1 MQSVLVGER
10 ALGMGGAFTGMAD
23 DPSAAFY
30 NPAGLAHLE
39 SAALSASLNVY
50 SFDHYSVD
58 DAYGSPIGT
67 ASFVH
72 DSNPTLPIFV
82 SAVGKLGHRDELD
95 IRPHAFALSTFIP
108 IQHSRSFTADVSN
121 ASSMVSNALHIQ
133 DDDRTLWFG
142 PSYAY
147 RVTPRLAFGLS
158 AFLSTRTYLHREDE
172 TNFTAGMRDAMGRF
186 TNTTLSVRESV
197 TSLDAK
203 HIVLRVGGHVRLDP
217 WWSLGLTF
225 QPPGIPLSQSARVQ
239 ERRIFAD
246 QLAMPGYSTF
256 FSSDQGDLEAS
267 SPIPWQVRVGAAYR
281 VRDRFTAVADVWV
294 DGPSGSADDPV
305 RQVGAAQ
312 PEPITGETPQP
323 GVFVAQ
329 TFRRNVVVN
338 AAAGIETLVAGMF
351 PLRVGVFTNLSS
363 APAVAGPTDVY
374 SPADVNLFGASV
386 SAGFRAEGYDL
397 SVGVA
402 GIYGRGRGLRL
413 NPSPGLDPTPQTF
426 LPTDVEQRT
435 IYITISGERRALMRL
450 ARNVYHDVTD

>member
-1 MQSVLVGER
+1 MQTVLVGER
-10 ALGMGGAFTGMAD
+10 ALGMGGAFTGLAD

-30 NPAGLAHLE
+30 NPAGLAQLE

-50 SFDHYSVD
+50 SFDHYSID
-58 DAYGSPIGT
+58 DAYGSPVGT

-82 SAVGKLGHRDELD
+82 SAVGKLGPRDEID
-95 IRPHAFALSTFIP
+95 MRSHAFALSTFIP
-108 IQHSRSFTADVSN
+108 IQHSRTFSADVSN
-121 ASSMVSNALHIQ
+121 SATMVSNALHIQ

-147 RVTPRLAFGLS
+147 RVNRRFAFGLS
-158 AFLSTRTYLHREDE
+158 AFLSTRNYLHREDE
-172 TNFTAGMRDAMGRF
+172 TNFTAGARDAMGLYA
-186 TNTTLSVRESV
+186 NSTLSVRESV
-197 TSLDAK
+197 TSVDAK
-203 HIVLRVGGHVRLDP
+203 HIVLRFGGQARVGP
-217 WWSLGLTF
+217 WWSFGLTF

-246 QLAMPGYSTF
+246 QLAMPGYATY

-267 SPIPWQVRVGAAYR
+267 SPVPWQVRVGAAYH

-305 RQVGAAQ
+305 RQVGAAH
-312 PEPITGETPQP
+312 PEPVTLETPQP

-329 TFRRNVVVN
+329 TFRRNVVINAAVGFETLILDAVPLRAGLFTNFSSVPAVN
-338 AAAGIETLVAGMF
+338 A
-351 PLRVGVFTNLSS
+351 
-363 APAVAGPTDVY
+363 PTDVY
-374 SPADVNLFGASV
+374 SPDDVNLFGASLSV
-386 SAGFRAEGYDL
+386 GFRAEGYDL

-402 GIYGRGRGLRL
+402 GIYGRGHGLRL

-450 ARNVYHDVTD
+450 ARNVYHDVAE